1 MVISR
6 KQKTV
11 NCLVEG
17 RILEQ
22 VSNFKYLG
30 VIIDES
36 GRLDKELDNRI
47 GKAGKVSS
55 QLYKAIFSKKE
66 VSRKAKLSVHN
77 AVFRPTLFYGSET
90 WVRN

>member
-6 KQKTV
+6 EQKPV

-22 VSNFKYLG
+22 VSNFNYLG

-47 GKAGKVSS
+47 GRAGKVFS
-55 QLYKAIFSKKE
+55 QLYKAIFIKKE
-66 VSRKAKLSVHN
+66 ASQKAKLC
-77 AVFRPTLFYGSET
+77 A
-90 WVRN
+90 